1 MQSNTDRGN
10 ATVELM
16 LIVPFFV
23 FVLMSFTHLYSRG
36 IGAQKKAILDRLHA
50 KQELLREQNDRPIL
64 ERPCVVD
71 AAICEGRKK

>member
-23 FVLMSFTHLYSRG
+23 MILMSFYHLYQKG
-36 IGAQKKAILDRLHA
+36 IGQQKKVIANRLHA